1 MSALSLWRLRP
12 NRKIPRADGSAAGL
26 RNHKLCQYIRGQS
39 SMALRAVDAQI
50 FSGRFA
56 GPAVGDDVKADFLP
70 LIEGAHAGAFNR
82 ADMNEDVIAAV
93 GGLNEAEAL
102 LAVKPLHN
110 SCIHGEC
117 PLIDNVRARLRRRRI
132 GNLSSVHRFFGE

>member
-1 MSALSLWRLRP
+1 MLGTLKPQAPPVHPWSERHGPSRSYS
-12 NRKIPRADGSAAGL
+12 GG
-26 RNHKLCQYIRGQS
+26 
-39 SMALRAVDAQI
+39 AQI

-56 GPAVGDDVKADFLP
+56 GPAVGDEVKADFLP

-82 ADMNEDVIAAV
+82 ADMNEDVVAAV

-102 LAVKPLHN
+102 LAVKPLHS

-117 PLIDNVRARLRRRRI
+117 PLIDSVHVRLRRQGI
-132 GNLSSVHRFFGE
+132 GTFVDDVVLPGMLHAA

>member
-1 MSALSLWRLRP
+1 MSSLSLWRLRP
-12 NRKIPRADGSAAGL
+12 NRKIPRADGSSVGL
-26 RNHKLCQYIRGQS
+26 RNHKLLPVHPWSEQHGSPSRSGC
-39 SMALRAVDAQI
+39 AQI

-93 GGLNEAEAL
+93 VELNEAEAL
-102 LAVKPLHN
+102 LAVKPLHS

-117 PLIDNVRARLRRRRI
+117 PLMIAYTQDLGAE
-132 GNLSSVHRFFGE
+132 GSAPSSV

>member
-1 MSALSLWRLRP
+1 MLFRSHGPSRSRS
-12 NRKIPRADGSAAGL
+12 GG
-26 RNHKLCQYIRGQS
+26 
-39 SMALRAVDAQI
+39 AQI

-82 ADMNEDVIAAV
+82 ADMNEDVIATV
-93 GGLNEAEAL
+93 GGLNKAEAL

-117 PLIDNVRARLRRRRI
+117 PLIDNVHARLRRRGI
-132 GNLSSVHRFFGE
+132 GTFIGSSIFWRRGLKRARRQQRGEAAQVVGQVSIGAR